1 MTDAA
6 RRPNLFL
13 VGSMKCGTT
22 SLHNMLAAH
31 PSIFMC
37 QNPKEPAW
45 FAGGNSG
52 KDVDWY
58 LERFAGAADQLFVG
72 ESSTDYTKAP
82 RLGGAAAKIKAFASD
97 ARILYIMRDPIAR
110 AVSHYWW
117 EVEYSAEGRS
127 FPEAMRSAREIA
139 DVGHYAMQIAPY
151 IEAFGRERVHA
162 LTMEELTADPA
173 LAMGAIYDFLK
184 LGRVTGEAAPLTRD
198 NAGKSTVPRV
208 AGSAALSRL
217 KGTPVWLAAKALI
230 PSSFR
235 KQAMAA
241 LARPV
246 ERTIPG
252 ADLAAAIE
260 IIRPRMISET
270 KALSQLLG
278 REFPEWRWLHEA
290 AAPATVE

>member
-22 SLHNMLAAH
+22 SLHNMLATH

-45 FAGGNSG
+45 FSGGNSG
-52 KDVDWY
+52 KDLDWY
-58 LERFAGAADQLFVG
+58 LERFADAADQSFVG

-82 RLGGAAAKIKAFASD
+82 RLGCAAAKIKAFAKD
-97 ARILYIMRDPIAR
+97 ARILYIMRDPVAR

-127 FPEAMRSAREIA
+127 FPEAMKSAREIA

-162 LTMEELTADPA
+162 LTMEELTADPER
-173 LAMGAIYDFLK
+173 AMGAIYDFLR
-184 LGRVTGEAAPLTRD
+184 LEHVAREAAPLPRD

-208 AGSAALSRL
+208 TGSAALSRL

-230 PSSFR
+230 PSSLR

-246 ERTIPG
+246 ERAIPG
-252 ADLAAAIE
+252 DDLAAAVE
-260 IIRPRMISET
+260 SIRPRMIAET
-270 KALSQLLG
+270 QRLSQLLG
-278 REFPEWRWLHEA
+278 REFPEWRWLHDA
-290 AAPATVE
+290 VPPASIE